1 VSPFPGL
8 ARPLNRHP
16 HYAYRLISQIF
27 SRNLPMICAA
37 ARCHVA
43 RYTAIG
49 VR

>member
-1 VSPFPGL
+1 MSPFPGL
-8 ARPLNRHP
+8 ARPLNHHP

-27 SRNLPMICAA
+27 SRNLLMICTAA
-37 ARCHVA
+37 QGHVA